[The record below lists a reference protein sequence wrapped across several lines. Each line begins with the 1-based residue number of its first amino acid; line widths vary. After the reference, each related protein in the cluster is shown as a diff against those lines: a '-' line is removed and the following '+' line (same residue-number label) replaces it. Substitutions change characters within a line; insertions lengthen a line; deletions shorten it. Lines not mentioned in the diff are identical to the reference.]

1 MTHSPLPVV
10 VIGAGPV
17 GLAAAV
23 HLQDRG
29 ETPLVL
35 EAGAAAGAAVL
46 KWGHVQLFSPWE
58 FNIDPLAATLLEATG
73 WTLPDPT
80 AYPTGAELV
89 ERYLAP
95 LAAHPAI
102 APHLRFGT
110 RVRAVTRQGFDKMK
124 TTGRDDAPYAVFVE
138 DAAGDE
144 HVILA
149 KAVIDASGT
158 YHMPNPLGAHGVPAL
173 GERGLADRIVYGI
186 PAARGTDRARYAG
199 RHTLVVG
206 SGHSAFNVLQDL
218 TALADE
224 DPATQITWLVRRPV
238 VSDSLYGGGA
248 NDQLAA
254 RGALGRTIERLVKA
268 GRVQLV
274 TGFKIDRLSRAGDQ
288 VVLSD
293 GERTVGPVD
302 QIVATTG
309 FRPDLSILAELR
321 LSLDPAVESPAVLAP
336 LIDPNEHSCGT
347 VRPHGAEE
355 LRHPDSGLYIVGM
368 KSYGR
373 APTFLM
379 RTGYEQV
386 RSVVAA
392 IVGDWESARR
402 VELVLPETGVCSG
415 PASGASAGGCC
426 GTAPAAAAPTFVN
439 TLDLISVGAA
449 PTSGTQG
456 SCCG

>member
-1 MTHSPLPVV
+1 MTCADLPVV

-35 EAGAAAGAAVL
+35 EAGTAVGAAVRQ
-46 KWGHVQLFSPWE
+46 WGHVQLFSPWA
-58 FNIDPLAATLLEATG
+58 FNLDPLAAALLEATD
-73 WTLPDPT
+73 WVSPDPT
-80 AYPTGAELV
+80 AYPTGAALV
-89 ERYLAP
+89 EHYLVP

-110 RVRAVTRQGFDKMK
+110 RVHAVTRVGFDKMK
-124 TTGRDDAPYAVFVE
+124 TAGRDAAPYAVFATDTV
-138 DAAGDE
+138 GDE

-173 GERGLADRIVYGI
+173 GERGLADRIAYGI
-186 PAARGTDRARYAG
+186 PDVWGADRARYVG

-206 SGHSAFNVLQDL
+206 SGHSAFNVLHDL
-218 TALADE
+218 TALAE
-224 DPATQITWLVRRPV
+224 ENPTTIITWLVRRPV
-238 VSDSLYGGGA
+238 VNDALYGGGA
-248 NDQLAA
+248 NDHLVA
-254 RGALGRTIERLVKA
+254 RGALGRTIERLVSS

-274 TGFKIDRLSRAGDQ
+274 TGFKIDRLTRVGDQ
-288 VVLSD
+288 VVLAD

-302 QIVATTG
+302 QIVAATG

-321 LSLDPAVESPAVLAP
+321 LNLDPAVESPAVLAP
-336 LIDPNEHSCGT
+336 LIDPNAHSCGT

-373 APTFLM
+373 APTFLL

-402 VELVLPETGVCSG
+402 VGLVLPETGVCSG
-415 PASGASAGGCC
+415 PASGAAADGCC
-426 GTAPAAAAPTFVN
+426 GSEPAPAFVS
-439 TLDLISVGAA
+439 TLDLIPVGGSVPAA
-449 PTSGTQG
+449 TQG
-456 SCCG
+456 ACCG